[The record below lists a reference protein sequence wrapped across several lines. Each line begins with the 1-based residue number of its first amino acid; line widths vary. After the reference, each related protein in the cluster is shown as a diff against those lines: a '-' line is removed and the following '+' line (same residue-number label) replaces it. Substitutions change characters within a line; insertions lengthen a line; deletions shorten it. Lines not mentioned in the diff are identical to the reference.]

1 MDAKQARLEEKLVTL
16 LKETSEVAA
25 QLQAAQQ
32 GPGTP
37 HYDQIEMPAHE
48 VGQRLSR
55 LIQSTRTGEVAAQ
68 QDAGVE
74 CPDCGRSCPVEV
86 KRREV
91 HSMDGPVELVES
103 VAHCRRCRRS
113 FFPSAG
119 SIGARSAAI
128 NAGLQTADD
137 DS

>member
-1 MDAKQARLEEKLVTL
+1 MDAKQAHLEEKLANL
-16 LKETSEVAA
+16 LKQTSQVAA

-48 VGQRLSR
+48 VGQRLGR
-55 LIQSTRTGEVAAQ
+55 LIQSTRSGEVAAE
-68 QDAGVE
+68 QDAQIA
-74 CPDCGRSCPVEV
+74 CPDCGKNCLVQT

-91 HSMDGPVELVES
+91 HSMDGPVELVEA

-113 FFPSAG
+113 FFPSA
-119 SIGARSAAI
+119 
-128 NAGLQTADD
+128 
-137 DS
+137 

>member
-1 MDAKQARLEEKLVTL
+1 MADWLIPTEDRMDAKQAHLEEKLAQL
-16 LKETSEVAA
+16 LKEASLVAA
-25 QLQAAQQ
+25 QLQAIEQ

-55 LIQSTRTGEVAAQ
+55 LIQSAQAAEVAAAQ
-68 QDAGVE
+68 GAQAA
-74 CPDCGRSCPVEV
+74 CPDCGATCGVDT

-91 HSMDGPVELVES
+91 HSMDGPVELVET

-113 FFPSAG
+113 FFPSA
-119 SIGARSAAI
+119 
-128 NAGLQTADD
+128 
-137 DS
+137 